1 MTGASEWMEAAG
13 EKEPD
18 MVAKSALVLAA
29 ILLATQ
35 IVSAQQPEKEKTRVY
50 VADSRTWQ
58 VSGSSGTP
66 EAPSSSVVV
75 EHAGPQAAEIIKTV
89 GEQCPD
95 LIVTSRRDKSD
106 FVLLIE
112 GKQSFLHRI
121 NEVVV
126 FNHSGDAVYSHSS
139 NNLAHSVKEACT
151 AIKQGVHVASNAH

>member
-1 MTGASEWMEAAG
+1 MF
-13 EKEPD
+13 
-18 MVAKSALVLAA
+18 AKSSLLLAA
-29 ILLATQ
+29 IFLATQ

-66 EAPSSSVVV
+66 EAPGSSVVI
-75 EHAGPQAAEIIKTV
+75 EHSGPQAAEIIRTL

-95 LIVTSRRDKSD
+95 LIVTSQREKSD
-106 FVLLIE
+106 FVLLVE

-126 FNHSGDAVYSHSS
+126 FNHAGDAVYSHSS
-139 NNLAHSVKEACT
+139 NNLANSVKDACT
-151 AIKQGVHVASNAH
+151 AIKQDVHVASNAH

>member
-1 MTGASEWMEAAG
+1 MFT
-13 EKEPD
+13 KCT
-18 MVAKSALVLAA
+18 LLIAA
-29 ILLATQ
+29 ILLAMQ
-35 IVSAQQPEKEKTRVY
+35 VISAQQPEKEKTRVY

-58 VSGSSGTP
+58 VSGASGTP

-139 NNLAHSVKEACT
+139 NNLANSVKDACT
-151 AIKQGVHVASNAH
+151 AMKQGVHVAMNAH